1 MPDNNVRS
9 GRTPGI
15 LAKLRK
21 IFGLNIGTVMFGA
34 ILIYMIFSVMLYLTA
49 SHMESYQVP
58 SGPLSMNETY
68 TGLAIMTENVVQAD
82 ASGYVTYYAR
92 EGTKINANGAVYSL
106 NTSKA
111 SDNSSSLSKEELS
124 DIRSNMQSFS
134 KGFDPSKFNSTYSF
148 KYQLNG
154 SILQYASDGSSVSTV
169 TTTNEDGEEI
179 TTTTAVSSDPN
190 IRRAETD
197 GIILYSK
204 DGYEAK
210 TVDNVTSADFDQN
223 SYQETDLKTED
234 QIKAGDDIYTIISD
248 ERWSL
253 LIPLSEKQAADLKDR
268 TSIRV
273 KFLKD
278 NLTQMGDFSI
288 KEIDGS
294 KYGQIDFNK
303 GLIRYASDRFLEI
316 ELVTNNVT
324 GLKIPL
330 SSVVTKEFYAIP
342 SKFLTTDKETQQS
355 GFMLSGRNKKGNST
369 TTFVKAGIYGRD
381 EVTDEKTQKT
391 SYIYYIDKSKF
402 KEGDAI
408 VDPDDGEKFVI
419 GDTEVLEGVYCI
431 NHGYAVFRR
440 IEILDENEEYAV
452 VSKETYNGLVR
463 YDRIVKNADK
473 VSEQDILY

>member
-15 LAKLRK
+15 LTKLRK

-49 SHMESYQVP
+49 SHMESYQVS

-82 ASGYVTYYAR
+82 AGGYVTYYAR

-106 NTSKA
+106 NTSKSTDSNA
-111 SDNSSSLSKEELS
+111 SLSAEELS

-134 KGFDPSKFNSTYSF
+134 KGFDSSKFNSTYSF

-154 SILQYASDGSSVSTV
+154 SILQYASDTSSASVDS
-169 TTTNEDGEEI
+169 
-179 TTTTAVSSDPN
+179 N

-204 DGYEAK
+204 DGYESK
-210 TVDNVTSADFDQN
+210 TVDNITSADFDQN

-234 QIKAGDDIYTIISD
+234 QIKAGDDIYTIVTD

-253 LIPLSEKQAADLKDR
+253 LIPLSEKQAANLKDR

-278 NLTQMGDFSI
+278 ELTQTGDFSI
-288 KEIDGS
+288 IEIDGS

-342 SKFLTTDKETQQS
+342 SKYLTTDKETQQS
-355 GFMLSGRNKKGNST
+355 GFMLSGKNKKGNST

-391 SYIYYIDKSKF
+391 SYIYYVDRSKF

-408 VDPDDGEKFVI
+408 VDQDSGEKYVI
-419 GDTEVLEGVYCI
+419 GDTETLEGVYCI
-431 NHGYAVFRR
+431 NQGYAVFRR